1 MSPGATNK
9 ESGVLPCVNRYFLFF
24 VSSVGS
30 HLERALCNYSSI
42 YCEALSKKKK
52 KKVYPKVNLRKV
64 FPWKWVV
71 TSTTLAVVEFSDTF
85 QGFWNF

>member
-1 MSPGATNK
+1 MSPGTTNK

-52 KKVYPKVNLRKV
+52 KKKVYPKVNL
-64 FPWKWVV
+64 
-71 TSTTLAVVEFSDTF
+71 
-85 QGFWNF
+85 